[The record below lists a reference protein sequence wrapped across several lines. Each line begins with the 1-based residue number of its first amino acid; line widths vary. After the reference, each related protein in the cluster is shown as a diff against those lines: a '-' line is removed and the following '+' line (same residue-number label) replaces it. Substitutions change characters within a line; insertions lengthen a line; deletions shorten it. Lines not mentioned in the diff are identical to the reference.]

1 MNDAPEA
8 RAHSG
13 GQHLCVTDPHKVFTI
28 PNHSELTVL
37 LLAHA
42 PVSSS
47 TIPASLDKQMDKQTP
62 SNGHVMPGVSIRNG
76 PVTEDTTMPDV
87 NGAASAKRKARESM
101 ARPNYAESES
111 SDDDKPLV
119 CSYRQFVCKDLND

>member
-1 MNDAPEA
+1 MLSCRRFSQGIHPFHPQCAN
-8 RAHSG
+8 
-13 GQHLCVTDPHKVFTI
+13 
-28 PNHSELTVL
+28 VL
-37 LLAHA
+37 PTATA

-76 PVTEDTTMPDV
+76 PMTEDTTMLDV
-87 NGAASAKRKARESM
+87 NGASAKRKARESM

-119 CSYRQFVCKDLND
+119 CSHNPADVH

>member
-1 MNDAPEA
+1 MPPEA
-8 RAHSG
+8 GTHSDG
-13 GQHLCVTDPHKVFTI
+13 LRLHVTNPHEAFTS
-28 PNHSELTVL
+28 PNHSQLTVL
-37 LLAHA
+37 LPAHA

-76 PVTEDTTMPDV
+76 PMTEDTTMPDI

-119 CSYRQFVCKDLND
+119 CSCGRLARIDLND

>member
-1 MNDAPEA
+1 MDNASEA

-13 GQHLCVTDPHKVFTI
+13 GQHLLVTDPHKASTI
-28 PNHSELTVL
+28 LNYNELTVSL
-37 LLAHA
+37 PAHA

-47 TIPASLDKQMDKQTP
+47 TIPASLDKQMDKQIP

-76 PVTEDTTMPDV
+76 PVTEDTAMPDV

-101 ARPNYAESES
+101 ARPKYAESES

-119 CSYRQFVCKDLND
+119 CSYSQ

>member
-1 MNDAPEA
+1 MNDASEA

-13 GQHLCVTDPHKVFTI
+13 GQHLHVADPHKSFTI
-28 PNHSELTVL
+28 PKHSKLTVL
-37 LLAHA
+37 SPAHA

-76 PVTEDTTMPDV
+76 PVTEDTKMPDV

-119 CSYRQFVCKDLND
+119 CSDSQLVCIGSNG